1 MKATEQGT
9 GARMDTGLSG
19 KTVVVTGATA
29 NIGRAIALQM
39 ATEGARVVAVGRD
52 EEAGAR
58 VVADCLERG
67 AAQAVFVPLDLR
79 DADAGDRLLLATERQ
94 CGPADV
100 LVNNVGGNAAIGRF
114 VDSDPALWAADID
127 ITFMTMLRVTRA
139 FLPGMVARGH
149 GCIVNMGST
158 AGTVGDQLLSVY
170 SAAKGAVHTFTK
182 VLAKE
187 VGDAGVRVNA
197 VAPYA
202 TLPLDGASV
211 SKGSRFHP
219 EGFFP
224 AAFADMD
231 QESLARLNRTGPL
244 SRTAARPDE
253 VAAAVVY
260 LASDGA
266 GFVTGQILHV
276 DGGVLL

>member
-1 MKATEQGT
+1 
-9 GARMDTGLSG
+9 MDTGLSG
-19 KTVVVTGATA
+19 KTVIVTGATA

-39 ATEGARVVAVGRD
+39 AAESARVVAVARD

-67 AAQAVFVPLDLR
+67 ASQALFVPLDLR
-79 DADAGDRLLLATERQ
+79 DADAGDRLALAVERE
-94 CGPADV
+94 CGPVDV
-100 LVNNVGGNAAIGRF
+100 LVNNVGGNVAIGRF
-114 VDSDPALWAADID
+114 VESDPALWAADIE
-127 ITFMTMLRVTRA
+127 ITFMTMLRVTRSI
-139 FLPGMVARGH
+139 LPGMVARRS

-158 AGTVGDQLLSVY
+158 AGIVGDQLLSVY
-170 SAAKGAVHTFTK
+170 SAAKGAVHSFTK

-187 VGDAGVRVNA
+187 VGDSGVRVNA

-202 TLPLDGASV
+202 TLPLDAASV

-219 EGFFP
+219 KGFFP
-224 AAFADMD
+224 TAFADMD
-231 QESLARLNRTGPL
+231 QESMDRLNRTGPL
-244 SRTAARPDE
+244 SRTTAKPEE

-266 GFVTGQILHV
+266 AFVTGQILPV